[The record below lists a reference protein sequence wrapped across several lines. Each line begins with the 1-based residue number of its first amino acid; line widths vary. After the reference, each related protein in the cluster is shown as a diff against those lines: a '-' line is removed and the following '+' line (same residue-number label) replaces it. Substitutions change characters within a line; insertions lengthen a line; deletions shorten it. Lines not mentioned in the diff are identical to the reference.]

1 MTQPLHSHTLVVRKV
16 VIGRSPAGLPR
27 TYRIERHRS
36 RTLRIVAALR
46 RIAA

>member
-1 MTQPLHSHTLVVRKV
+1 MTQAILTHPMALRKI

-27 TYRIERHRS
+27 TYRLERS
-36 RTLRIVAALR
+36 RSRSLRIVATLR

>member
-1 MTQPLHSHTLVVRKV
+1 MTQAILIHPMALRKI

-27 TYRIERHRS
+27 TYRLERNRS
-36 RTLRIVAALR
+36 RSLRIVAALR